1 MVVVTLS
8 DPAGRRE
15 KQFRATTA
23 AAFLREAR
31 AAFGA
36 GTVEGP
42 DHITLTDEA
51 GDLVEGGAYTWTA
64 TPGEQHSLR
73 GVRRGLQS
81 DACYTVSQTG
91 LAAD

>member
-1 MVVVTLS
+1 MAASELRSLSFRLRSLYLLMHRSAFAMVVVTLS

-51 GDLVEGGAYTWTA
+51 GDLVDGTYVWTA
-64 TPGEQHSLR
+64 TQGE
-73 GVRRGLQS
+73 
-81 DACYTVSQTG
+81 
-91 LAAD
+91 